1 MIEVL
6 AMFMSETR
14 LFVELKITTEAQMYD
29 SAFLLSYILYLKLFL
44 SCHNIT
50 YNQFPVRF
58 YLSVTITKS
67 NSV

>member
-29 SAFLLSYILYLKLFL
+29 SAFLLSYIIHLL
-44 SCHNIT
+44 NIT

-58 YLSVTITKS
+58 YLSVTNFK
-67 NSV
+67 V